1 MGEIPLFHKAFKMK
15 TPSTRSILKQLR
27 ENGFPMDSIIEQ
39 SKGKVEIG
47 YLTNG
52 KVNLEDRK
60 KTQKAADQ
68 ACRILAK
75 AFKSNFSWWGL
86 GYGSCMVQFNYQ
98 TNELAWN
105 NID

>member
-1 MGEIPLFHKAFKMK
+1 
-15 TPSTRSILKQLR
+15 
-27 ENGFPMDSIIEQ
+27 MDSIIEQ

-105 NID
+105 NIDEGRKALFFCKLANHRQRMGL